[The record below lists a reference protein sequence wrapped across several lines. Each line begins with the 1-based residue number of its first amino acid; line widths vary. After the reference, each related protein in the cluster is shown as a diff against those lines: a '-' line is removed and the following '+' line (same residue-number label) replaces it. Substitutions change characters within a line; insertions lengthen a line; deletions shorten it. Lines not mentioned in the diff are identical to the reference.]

1 MSQKTQN
8 TTPNLKKQ
16 LLKMDKSKVVLFD
29 IDYTLFNTDVFK
41 ETQLKEHSVYD
52 EVHGVLKNLSRV
64 AELGIFSE
72 GETDFQKTKL
82 NNTDIKKYFKEK
94 HVHIALNKKDQIR
107 NILNKYSDKQLVL
120 VDDKLTILYE
130 LKRVLP
136 SIFTIWVKR
145 GMYAR
150 NQKKISGFN
159 PDATVN
165 NLKEIVSI
173 IHNS

>member
-1 MSQKTQN
+1 M
-8 TTPNLKKQ
+8 KKQ
-16 LLKMDKSKVVLFD
+16 KIILFD

-41 ETQLKEHSVYD
+41 ETQLKKHSVYD
-52 EVHGVLKNLSRV
+52 EVHSVLENLSKV

-82 NNTDIKKYFKEK
+82 NKTDIKKYFKK
-94 HVHIALNKKDQIR
+94 KYVHIALNKKDEIR
-107 NILNKYSDKQLVL
+107 NILNKYSNKQLFL

-145 GMYAR
+145 GVYAK
-150 NQKKISGFN
+150 NQKEISGFK
-159 PDATVN
+159 PDATVD
-165 NLKEIVSI
+165 NLKEIISL
-173 IHNS
+173 IHQS

>member
-1 MSQKTQN
+1 
-8 TTPNLKKQ
+8 
-16 LLKMDKSKVVLFD
+16 MDKPKIVLFD

-41 ETQLKEHSVYD
+41 ETQLKKHSVYD
-52 EVHGVLKNLSRV
+52 EVHSVLENLSKV

-82 NNTDIKKYFKEK
+82 NKTDIKKYFKEK
-94 HVHIALNKKDQIR
+94 YVHIALNKKDEIR
-107 NILNKYSDKQLVL
+107 NIMDKYSNKQLFL

-145 GMYAR
+145 GIYAK
-150 NQKKISGFN
+150 NQKNIKGFKPDYEIKNLRDLPAIINIS
-159 PDATVN
+159 
-165 NLKEIVSI
+165 
-173 IHNS
+173 

>member
-1 MSQKTQN
+1 M
-8 TTPNLKKQ
+8 KKQ
-16 LLKMDKSKVVLFD
+16 KIILFD

-41 ETQLKEHSVYD
+41 ETQLKKHSVYD
-52 EVHGVLKNLSRV
+52 EVHSVLKNLSNV

-82 NNTDIKKYFKEK
+82 NKTDIKKNY
-94 HVHIALNKKDQIR
+94 VHIALNKKDEIR
-107 NILNKYSDKQLVL
+107 NILNKYSNKQLFL

-145 GMYAR
+145 GVYAK
-150 NQKKISGFN
+150 NQKEISGFK
-159 PDATVN
+159 PDATVD
-165 NLKEIVSI
+165 NLKEIISL
-173 IHNS
+173 IHQS

>member
-1 MSQKTQN
+1 M
-8 TTPNLKKQ
+8 KKQ
-16 LLKMDKSKVVLFD
+16 KIILFD

-41 ETQLKEHSVYD
+41 ETQLKKHSVYD
-52 EVHGVLKNLSRV
+52 EVHSVLKNLSNV

-82 NNTDIKKYFKEK
+82 NKTDIKKYFKK
-94 HVHIALNKKDQIR
+94 KYVHIALNKKDEIR
-107 NILNKYSDKQLVL
+107 NILNKYSNKQLFL

-145 GMYAR
+145 GVYAK
-150 NQKKISGFN
+150 NQKEISGFK
-159 PDATVN
+159 PDATVD
-165 NLKEIVSI
+165 NLKEIISL
-173 IHNS
+173 IHQS